1 MGKTNKKAN
10 AAQVAGS
17 EGFQRLNFLF
27 QVSFIENFSIFFLT
41 DPFETA
47 SRFRLVM
54 LS

>member
-1 MGKTNKKAN
+1 MGKSNKKAN

-27 QVSFIENFSIFFLT
+27 QVSFIENLTSLFLMN
-41 DPFETA
+41 PFETA